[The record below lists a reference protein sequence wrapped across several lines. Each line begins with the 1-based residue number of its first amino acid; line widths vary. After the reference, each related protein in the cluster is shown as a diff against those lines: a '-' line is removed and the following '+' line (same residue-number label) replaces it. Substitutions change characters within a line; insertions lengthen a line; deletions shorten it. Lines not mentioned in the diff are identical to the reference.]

1 MPLSSR
7 FGIKNEQQPHRQ
19 SRRVDSAANRNK
31 NSLYA
36 RILSFCASLLYSPT
50 LSITYPPIS
59 PKISVHGC
67 CIHSSAS
74 SQTIH
79 IQPLIQPSSFASF
92 CWHATT
98 ARRSKNVLMLC
109 LGLCRRTY
117 GPWRH
122 RSQHAYSV
130 LARPR
135 RRGCVDVGVSP
146 THHCFLGWSTCVAGR
161 VTCVAYGVVY
171 SNARYAVFADYARYW
186 AGARLP
192 LP

>member
-1 MPLSSR
+1 VPLSSR

-67 CIHSSAS
+67 IHSSAS

-117 GPWRH
+117 GPWGH
-122 RSQHAYSV
+122 RSQHAYAV

-135 RRGCVDVGVSP
+135 RCADTPLVPRIVNVRCRPRNVRCLRRCLQQR
-146 THHCFLGWSTCVAGR
+146 TLRCFCRLRTLLGWRPFAPPIT
-161 VTCVAYGVVY
+161 VT
-171 SNARYAVFADYARYW
+171 
-186 AGARLP
+186 
-192 LP
+192 